1 MTSFGHH
8 LLRNRYRFEGE
19 LELVT
24 GLRLS
29 SGRASD
35 ESDAPLMRT
44 RAGVPYIPGSS
55 LRGALRS
62 ELERMIP
69 ELGPGLRSCTL
80 FLKDESEGACVTA
93 SDGKQKELADLAE
106 ERGAAEARED
116 REAKVAGYL
125 DENLCDVC
133 KLFGSPFYASRLAI
147 EDGLPA
153 TDKLLTTV
161 RDGVGIDRDTGAA
174 RENVKFNYEV
184 LEVGKDRP
192 RFRFRMQAEN
202 LAGPDWKL
210 LDLLVFVLR
219 EGFFVGGKRA
229 AGLGRVSLVDDSL
242 NVRGFDSA
250 EALWKSITE
259 GGDPLGPARPWP
271 EVRRAQA

>member
-1 MTSFGHH
+1 MTFGHH
-8 LLRNRYRFEGE
+8 VLRNRYRLEGD

-55 LRGALRS
+55 LRGAIRS

-69 ELGPGLRSCTL
+69 ELGLGLRSCTL
-80 FLKDESEGACVTA
+80 FLKDDSDGACVTA
-93 SDGKQKELADLAE
+93 SEKKQKELRDLSE
-106 ERGAAEARED
+106 QPGEGETRED
-116 REAKVAGYL
+116 REAKVARYL
-125 DENLCDVC
+125 DEHLCDLC

-147 EDGLPA
+147 EDCLPA
-153 TDKLLTTV
+153 TERLLCTV

-184 LEVGKDRP
+184 LETGRERP
-192 RFRFRMQAEN
+192 RFRLRVQAEN
-202 LAGPDWKL
+202 LAETDWKL
-210 LDLLVFVLR
+210 LDLVAFVLE

-229 AGLGRVSLVDDSL
+229 AGLGRVRLAEGSLQ
-242 NVRGFDSA
+242 VRGFDSA
-250 EALWKSITE
+250 QALWQSITE
-259 GGDPLGPARPWP
+259 KRDPYGEARPWK

>member
-1 MTSFGHH
+1 MTFGHH
-8 LLRNRYRFEGE
+8 VLRNRYRLEGE

-35 ESDAPLMRT
+35 ETDAPLMRT
-44 RAGVPYIPGSS
+44 RAGVPFIPGSS
-55 LRGALRS
+55 LRGAVRS

-69 ELGPGLRSCTL
+69 DLGLGLHSCTL

-93 SDGKQKELADLAE
+93 SEGLQKELQELSE
-106 ERGAAEARED
+106 QLGEGETRED
-116 REAKVAGYL
+116 REAKVARFL
-125 DENLCDVC
+125 DDHLCDLC

-147 EDGLPA
+147 EDCLPA
-153 TDKLLTTV
+153 AGDLPITV

-184 LEVGKDRP
+184 LEAGPK
-192 RFRFRMQAEN
+192 FRLRVQAEN
-202 LAGPDWKL
+202 LEEKDWKL
-210 LDLLVFVLR
+210 LDLMEFVLR

-229 AGLGRVSLVDDSL
+229 AGLGRLRLVPDSL
-242 NVRGFDSA
+242 RVRGFDSVQ
-250 EALWKSITE
+250 ALWQSITE
-259 GGDPLGPARPWP
+259 KRDPYGEARPWA